1 MRSNLDWV
9 SRNKKD
15 WCVIYMTLNEFIEAY
30 KNQDETK
37 VGSVKIRKY
46 ISLAEKFDIIKSMED
61 KFFDMETQDRLNP
74 MYFVREKQL
83 VYFFDVLLKY
93 TDLEVDERTEAI
105 YDECMVLDI
114 DKFIKHYCASDYN
127 RFCKIVDEEIQVS
140 DAYLLRSSLMEASS
154 GMLNEEMDKLFE
166 GINENKEVFEH
177 LGDILMINNKGLKK
191 SV

>member
-1 MRSNLDWV
+1 
-9 SRNKKD
+9 
-15 WCVIYMTLNEFIEAY
+15 MTLNEFIEAY

-114 DKFIKHYCASDYN
+114 DKFIKHYCVSDYN